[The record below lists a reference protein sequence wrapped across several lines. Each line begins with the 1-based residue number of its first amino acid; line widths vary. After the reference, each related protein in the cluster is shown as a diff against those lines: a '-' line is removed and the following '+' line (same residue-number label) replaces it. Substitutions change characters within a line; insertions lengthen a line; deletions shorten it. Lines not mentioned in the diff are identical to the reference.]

1 MEALLN
7 SRAHAHAHPHMT
19 THIRIRM
26 DTGSSSER
34 TEHSRGGHPC
44 SLRPQRCETSGD
56 APPFLKALGT
66 HRISRSGPHPP
77 TFTHSLPPRR
87 RPCDCRPRARHTPSR
102 IHAAARS
109 NTTRARSTLCG
120 RSRSRVVPAPIA
132 CGSWGI
138 ICKRP
143 AVGHAVATTPC
154 ADPRPLVT
162 TALAA
167 HPRP

>member
-1 MEALLN
+1 MMRFVQSYA
-7 SRAHAHAHPHMT
+7 RAHAHAYPYTPTRIHMS
-19 THIRIRM
+19 TH
-26 DTGSSSER
+26 TCSSSKQ
-34 TEHSRGGHPC
+34 TEHSSGGCPC
-44 SLRPQRCETSGD
+44 RLCPVRNVWRC
-56 APPFLKALGT
+56 APFLKVLGA
-66 HRISRSGPHPP
+66 HCISRSGPHPP

-102 IHAAARS
+102 IHAVARS